1 MITRTSNIFS
11 WRDYH
16 RTVKYKGC
24 WMVCSRVCLSWKN
37 LPFFYPF
44 FILKFFELS
53 INSLFSSVLVPMMP
67 PFENNLVTWPFTPVN
82 GGNYNA
88 QYEESTI
95 SCQTTAHP
103 VIAKTNRLSQEC
115 LLWGHTLKNLKIWSD
130 LYDYFLM
137 ATTEVKTVS
146 GAHLYF
152 LNKSVEH
159 EIKI

>member
-1 MITRTSNIFS
+1 MITHTSNIFS

-53 INSLFSSVLVPMMP
+53 INSLFSSVLVPMIT

-88 QYEESTI
+88 QYEESAI

-115 LLWGHTLKNLKIWSD
+115 LLWGHTLKSQNMIRFIW
-130 LYDYFLM
+130 LFL
-137 ATTEVKTVS
+137 TGDDRSKNGFWS
-146 GAHLYF
+146 PPLF
-152 LNKSVEH
+152 FK
-159 EIKI
+159 

>member
-1 MITRTSNIFS
+1 MITHTSNIFS

-24 WMVCSRVCLSWKN
+24 WMVCSRVYLFWKN
-37 LPFFYPF
+37 LPFFHPF

-115 LLWGHTLKNLKIWSD
+115 LLWGHTLKSQNMIRFIW
-130 LYDYFLM
+130 L
-137 ATTEVKTVS
+137 
-146 GAHLYF
+146 F
-152 LNKSVEH
+152 LNGDDRSKNGFWSPPLFF
-159 EIKI
+159 K